1 MGRLN
6 LVVKFLGL
14 TTKSSKYVTSSV
26 RTLNDG
32 AVFRAAEYM
41 LMIRRDDNTCDRQ
54 VMATTH
60 GNVFSWWLNILQQ
73 IRHQSISHIQGGPKN
88 VTLYFCPYL
97 CQLLIDFQNSFTGT
111 LFRQFAIIDYCRS
124 HHTVNSSPH
133 YLVKYKCKWK
143 LTIITNKHFGKI
155 DKKHF

>member
-60 GNVFSWWLNILQQ
+60 GNVFS
-73 IRHQSISHIQGGPKN
+73 
-88 VTLYFCPYL
+88 
-97 CQLLIDFQNSFTGT
+97 
-111 LFRQFAIIDYCRS
+111 
-124 HHTVNSSPH
+124 
-133 YLVKYKCKWK
+133 
-143 LTIITNKHFGKI
+143 
-155 DKKHF
+155 